1 MNVSYLEYEPSILLD
16 SQFEYVANFVSDW
29 SMNPDNT
36 THVTTPHLILNMHTY
51 DFE

>member
-1 MNVSYLEYEPSILLD
+1 MNVSYLEYEPSILLN
-16 SQFEYVANFVSDW
+16 SQFEYVANFLSDW

-36 THVTTPHLILNMHTY
+36 THVTTPYFEYKLD